1 MSANS
6 NDLALFTQPKEE
18 MWEIK
23 TQDKT
28 IVVNSRQWEEIQRG
42 IEKQVK
48 LIMLGD
54 VSFNPAY
61 IKSVTKVLKEEERKL
76 NLPEWVK
83 EQRTPQDI
91 EKFEKLKAELKK
103 KLKER
108 NDEWSSP
115 TRVKLDEEKLKQ
127 KEISLGQALH
137 SWESLTSNINFF
149 KFPHPEDRNWKK
161 SFDITTHRKDKEDH
175 KVEYLICPIALPNEY
190 RDYEHRFFIEAG
202 DIWCPLCKAHI
213 KKTISIYNQIE
224 GLCLVKE
231 Y

>member
-6 NDLALFTQPKEE
+6 NDLTLFTPQET

-28 IVVNSRQWEEIQRG
+28 IVVNQRQWEEIQKG
-42 IEKQVK
+42 IQNQVK
-48 LIMLGD
+48 LIMLGE

-61 IKSVTKVLKEEERKL
+61 IKSVYKVLKDGERKL

-83 EQRTPQDI
+83 EPITPLNI

-108 NDEWSSP
+108 NEEWSSP
-115 TRVKLDEEKLKQ
+115 TKVKLDEEKLKE
-127 KEISLGQALH
+127 KEYSLAQSLSAWERLTGNIHIFVFPSPQNRYWKISQ
-137 SWESLTSNINFF
+137 
-149 KFPHPEDRNWKK
+149 
-161 SFDITTHRKDKEDH
+161 DITSHRKDKEDH
-175 KVEYLICPIALPNEY
+175 KVEYLICPIELPKEY
-190 RDYEHRFFIEAG
+190 EEYKNRFFIEAG
-202 DIWCPLCKAHI
+202 DIWCPLCKMHI
-213 KKTISIYNQIE
+213 KKTISIFNQIE

-231 Y
+231 F